1 MARQQGTICSG
12 PCACHW
18 DVLPLGEHCL
28 GPLMHAPVAQP
39 QVLLHRLNGWLTIF
53 FWNLLR
59 IFGKTARCLQSLV
72 LSGSLSLLACRVLL
86 APSVPLAK
94 MVLTES
100 LAPLDLLGPVDV
112 PARLALL

>member
-1 MARQQGTICSG
+1 MEPTPTRLFLLLRLAHGPHGMARQQGTICSG
-12 PCACHW
+12 PCACPW

-72 LSGSLSLLACRVLL
+72 LSGSLS
-86 APSVPLAK
+86 S
-94 MVLTES
+94 
-100 LAPLDLLGPVDV
+100 
-112 PARLALL
+112 